1 MRQVTGYCLLALVL
15 LAAPSRSQD
24 VGRSADKQQKL
35 DDFLFDVQPRVIDPG
50 ETALLRWSIK
60 GATKVVIEEASKS
73 KSQLHEIGTFAG
85 SGSLKVRPIEDTTYV
100 ISCEGPTTSC
110 ASVSVRVRPR
120 QR

>member
-15 LAAPSRSQD
+15 LGAPSRSQD
-24 VGRSADKQQKL
+24 VGRSADKQQKP
-35 DDFLFDVQPRVIDPG
+35 DDFLFDVQPRVIAPG

-60 GATKVVIEEASKS
+60 GATKVVIEEASTS
-73 KSQLHEIGTFAG
+73 KSQLHEIGTFSG
-85 SGSLKVRPIEDTTYV
+85 SGSLQVRPKEDTTYV
-100 ISCEGPTTSC
+100 ISCESSTTSC